1 MNHYTSLMSNLKDV
15 DEKAIYLKYNNDLVQ
30 EVIAVPGATGFPNLL
45 FTNEEYEIHLDNVR
59 LTLENRF
66 NL

>member
-1 MNHYTSLMSNLKDV
+1 MNHYTNLMANLKDI

-30 EVIAVPGATGFPNLL
+30 EVIAVPGGTGFPDWL